1 SKFGGMIRGGI
12 EVSHFRFGLEYNI
25 VPKTTFTG
33 YNNSGDEAELTSK
46 NSYIGIKLGVCIG
59 GGPR

>member
-1 SKFGGMIRGGI
+1 MIRTGI
-12 EVSHFRFGLEYNI
+12 EMKHLRLGVEYNI

-33 YNNSGDEAELTSK
+33 FDGNGDPAKLTSK
-46 NSYIGIKLGVCIG
+46 NGYLGIKLGVCIG